1 MTVELSIVIAA
12 LSFAF
17 AVYTGII
24 NLRRAG
30 RSEIKKDSA
39 ELVTVIVK
47 LENIE
52 KMLSELKAEEKENLG
67 KIIDCIERLSAAE
80 QQIKAL
86 NKAIFKGGKKDGLE
100 T

>member
-52 KMLSELKAEEKENLG
+52 KILDITVIGYLHNFR
-67 KIIDCIERLSAAE
+67 IEMRYC
-80 QQIKAL
+80 
-86 NKAIFKGGKKDGLE
+86 
-100 T
+100 